1 MISTAPLYSGV
12 HNWTSSD
19 RIRMCGINEERRA
32 PLSDE
37 ESTTGDCQ
45 RFGSQEFCVSSSFS
59 KVELTAVGSG
69 SNARGADPDGNAAEK
84 LGHKSEDKPDDPQPK
99 MDYAGSVAEAEGL
112 LVPLSSPGDGLK
124 LTTPDSA
131 DAANSRAD
139 CSWAPLGTQMSKQ
152 TDCSAAGVKALDSRH
167 GVGEK
172 NTFILA
178 TLGTG
183 VPVEGTLPLVPT
195 NFSPL
200 PAPICPPAPSSASVP
215 PSVPDPFQVPLSV
228 PTPVPHSGLVPV
240 QVATSVPA
248 PSPPLAP
255 VPALAPAP
263 PSVPTLISDSNPLSV
278 SASVLVPVPASAPPS
293 GPVPLSAPA
302 PNPLSV
308 PVSAPPLAL
317 IQAPVPP
324 SAPTLVL
331 TPVPTPVLAPMP
343 ASTPPAAPAPPS
355 VPMPTPTPSSGPP
368 STPTLIPA
376 FAPTPVP
383 APTPAPIFTPAP
395 TPMPAATPAA
405 IPTSAPIPASFSL
418 SRVCFPAA
426 QAPAMQKVPLSF
438 QPGTVLTPSQ
448 PLVYIPPPSC
458 GQPLS
463 MATLPTTLGVS
474 STLTLPVLPS
484 YLQDRCLPGVLASP
498 ELRSY
503 PYAFSVA
510 RPLTSDSKLVS
521 LEVNRL
527 PCASPSSSTS
537 TQSAPDGVP
546 GPLADTS
553 LSTASAKVLPTPQPL
568 LPAPSVS
575 SAPPHPAKM
584 TGGAE
589 QQTEGTSV
597 TFSPL
602 KSPPQLER
610 EMASPPE
617 CSEMPLDLSSK
628 SNRQKLPLPNQRK
641 TPPMPVLTPVHTS
654 SKALL
659 STVLSRSQRT
669 TQAAGSNVTSC
680 LGSTSSPFVIFPDIV
695 RNGDPSTWVKNS
707 TALISTIPGTY
718 VGVANPV
725 PASLLLNKD
734 PNLGL
739 NRDPRHLP
747 KQEPISIIDQGEPKS
762 TGAPC
767 GKKGSQAGTEGQ
779 SSTVKRYTP
788 ARIAP
793 GLPGCQT
800 KELSLWKPTGPA
812 NIYPRCSVNGK
823 PTSTQVLPVGWSPY
837 HQTSLL
843 SIGISSAGQLTPSQG
858 VPIRPT
864 SVVSEFSGVSPL
876 SPSEAVHGLPEG
888 QPRPGGPFAPEQDTG
903 TKNKTCRIAA
913 KPYEEQVNPV
923 LLTLSPQTGTL
934 ALSVQ
939 PSSGDIKVNQGPEES
954 ESHLCPDSTPKM
966 EGPQGACGLKLAGD
980 TKPKNQVL
988 ATYMSHEL
996 VLATPQNLHKMPE
1009 LPLLPHDSRPKEL
1022 IMDVVPSSKRGSGTE
1037 LSQLGSQVDLGR
1049 VKMEKV
1055 DGDVVFNLATCF
1067 RTDGLPAAPQRG
1079 QAEVRNKA
1087 GQARVKQESV
1097 GVFACKNK
1105 WQPDSVV
1112 TDGVTESLPPKKM
1125 KFGKEKDA
1133 EEQQP
1138 QTKVIVRSSH
1148 GPKCRKPPSDPQ
1160 EPTKKSP
1167 RGASDSGKE
1176 HNRVRVKHKHR
1187 KPTKPDSQSPGK
1199 RADGHEEGS
1208 LEKKAKSSFRDFI
1221 PVVLSTRTRSQS
1233 GSICSSF
1240 AGMADSD
1247 MGSQEVF
1254 PTEEEEDVTPT
1265 PAKRR
1270 KVRKTQRDTQYRSH
1284 HAQDKTLLSQG
1295 RRHLWRAR
1303 EMPWRTEA
1311 ARQMWDTNEEEEEDE
1326 EEGLVKR
1333 KKRRR
1338 QKSRKYQT
1346 GEYLTE
1352 QEEEQ
1357 RRKGRADL
1365 KARKQKTSSQSSEH
1379 RLRNRNLLL
1388 PSKAQGI
1395 SDSPNGFLPNNLEEP
1410 ACLENSEKPSGKR
1423 KCKTK
1428 HMANVSE
1435 EAKGKG
1441 RWSQQK
1447 TRSPKS
1453 PTPVKPTEPCTP
1465 SKSRSAGPEEASESP
1480 TARQIP
1486 PEARRL
1492 IVNKNAGETLLQRAA
1507 RLGYKDVVLYCLQ
1520 KDSEDVN
1527 HRDNAGYTALHE
1539 ACSRGWTDILNI
1551 LLEHGANVNCSAQDG
1566 TRPVHD
1572 AVVNDNLETIWLLLS
1587 YGADPTLATYSGQ
1600 TAMKLASSDTMKR
1613 FLSDHLSDLQGRAEG
1628 DPGVSWDF
1636 YSSSVLEE
1644 KDGFACDLL
1653 HNPPG
1658 NSDQEGD
1665 DVEED
1670 DFMFELSDK
1679 PLLPC
1684 YNLQVSVSRGP
1695 CNWFL
1700 FTDVLKRLKL
1710 SSRIFQARFPHFEIA
1725 TLPKAEFYR
1734 QVASSQLLTPAER
1747 PGGMDDRS
1755 APGSSETVELVRY
1768 EPELL
1773 RLLGSEVEFQPWN
1786 S

>member
-69 SNARGADPDGNAAEK
+69 SNARGADPDGRTAEK
-84 LGHKSEDKPDDPQPK
+84 LGHKSEDKPDDPQPQ
-99 MDYAGSVAEAEGL
+99 MDYAGNVAEAEGL
-112 LVPLSSPGDGLK
+112 LVPLSGAGDGLA
-124 LTTPDSA
+124 LPAADGAAEAGDST
-131 DAANSRAD
+131 AD
-139 CSWAPLGTQMSKQ
+139 CSWAPLSTQMSKQ
-152 TDCSAAGVKALDSRH
+152 VDCSAAGVKALDSRH

-183 VPVEGTLPLVPT
+183 VPVEGTLPLVTT

-200 PAPICPPAPSSASVP
+200 PAPICPPAPSSAAVP

-278 SASVLVPVPASAPPS
+278 SASVLVPVPASAAPS

-302 PNPLSV
+302 PPPLSV

-331 TPVPTPVLAPMP
+331 APVPTPVLAPMP
-343 ASTPPAAPAPPS
+343 ASTPPAAPNPPS

-395 TPMPAATPAA
+395 TPMPAAAPAA
-405 IPTSAPIPASFSL
+405 IPTSAPMPASFSL

-463 MATLPTTLGVS
+463 VATLPTTLGVS

-527 PCASPSSSTS
+527 PCASPSGSTS
-537 TQSAPDGVP
+537 TQPAPDGVP

-575 SAPPHPAKM
+575 SAPTHPAKVP
-584 TGGAE
+584 GGGE
-589 QQTEGTSV
+589 QQAEGTSV

-680 LGSTSSPFVIFPDIV
+680 LGSTSSPFVIFPEIV

-734 PNLGL
+734 PNLGI

-762 TGAPC
+762 SGAPC
-767 GKKGSQAGTEGQ
+767 GKKGSQAATEGQ
-779 SSTVKRYTP
+779 PSTVKRYTP

-837 HQTSLL
+837 HQASLL

-858 VPIRPT
+858 VPVRPT
-864 SVVSEFSGVSPL
+864 SVVSEFSGVPSL
-876 SPSEAVHGLPEG
+876 GPSEAVHGPPEG
-888 QPRPGGPFAPEQDTG
+888 QPRPGGPFAPEQGTG

-954 ESHLCPDSTPKM
+954 ESHLCPDSTPKI

-1009 LPLLPHDSRPKEL
+1009 LPLLPHDNRPKEL
-1022 IMDVVPSSKRGSGTE
+1022 ILDVVPSSKRGSSTE

-1067 RTDGLPAAPQRG
+1067 RADGLPAAPQRG

-1125 KFGKEKDA
+1125 KYGKEKDG

-1138 QTKVIVRSSH
+1138 QAKVTARSSH

-1176 HNRVRVKHKHR
+1176 HNGVRVKHKHR
-1187 KPTKPDSQSPGK
+1187 KPAKPDSQSPGK

-1233 GSICSSF
+1233 
-1240 AGMADSD
+1240 
-1247 MGSQEVF
+1247 
-1254 PTEEEEDVTPT
+1254 
-1265 PAKRR
+1265 
-1270 KVRKTQRDTQYRSH
+1270 
-1284 HAQDKTLLSQG
+1284 
-1295 RRHLWRAR
+1295 
-1303 EMPWRTEA
+1303 
-1311 ARQMWDTNEEEEEDE
+1311 
-1326 EEGLVKR
+1326 
-1333 KKRRR
+1333 
-1338 QKSRKYQT
+1338 
-1346 GEYLTE
+1346 
-1352 QEEEQ
+1352 
-1357 RRKGRADL
+1357 DL

-1388 PSKAQGI
+1388 PNKAQGI

-1410 ACLENSEKPSGKR
+1410 TCLENSEKPSGKR

>member
-1 MISTAPLYSGV
+1 
-12 HNWTSSD
+12 
-19 RIRMCGINEERRA
+19 
-32 PLSDE
+32 
-37 ESTTGDCQ
+37 
-45 RFGSQEFCVSSSFS
+45 
-59 KVELTAVGSG
+59 
-69 SNARGADPDGNAAEK
+69 
-84 LGHKSEDKPDDPQPK
+84 
-99 MDYAGSVAEAEGL
+99 
-112 LVPLSSPGDGLK
+112 
-124 LTTPDSA
+124 
-131 DAANSRAD
+131 
-139 CSWAPLGTQMSKQ
+139 
-152 TDCSAAGVKALDSRH
+152 
-167 GVGEK
+167 
-172 NTFILA
+172 
-178 TLGTG
+178 
-183 VPVEGTLPLVPT
+183 
-195 NFSPL
+195 
-200 PAPICPPAPSSASVP
+200 
-215 PSVPDPFQVPLSV
+215 
-228 PTPVPHSGLVPV
+228 
-240 QVATSVPA
+240 
-248 PSPPLAP
+248 
-255 VPALAPAP
+255 
-263 PSVPTLISDSNPLSV
+263 
-278 SASVLVPVPASAPPS
+278 
-293 GPVPLSAPA
+293 
-302 PNPLSV
+302 
-308 PVSAPPLAL
+308 
-317 IQAPVPP
+317 
-324 SAPTLVL
+324 
-331 TPVPTPVLAPMP
+331 
-343 ASTPPAAPAPPS
+343 
-355 VPMPTPTPSSGPP
+355 
-368 STPTLIPA
+368 
-376 FAPTPVP
+376 
-383 APTPAPIFTPAP
+383 
-395 TPMPAATPAA
+395 
-405 IPTSAPIPASFSL
+405 
-418 SRVCFPAA
+418 
-426 QAPAMQKVPLSF
+426 MQKVPLSF
-438 QPGTVLTPSQ
+438 QPGTVLTPNQ

-463 MATLPTTLGVS
+463 VATLPTTLGVS

-510 RPLTSDSKLVS
+510 RPLASDSKLVS

-527 PCASPSSSTS
+527 SCTSPSGSTNS
-537 TQSAPDGVP
+537 QPAPDGVP

-553 LSTASAKVLPTPQPL
+553 LTTASAKVLPTSQPL
-568 LPAPSVS
+568 LPAPSGS
-575 SAPPHPAKM
+575 SVPLHPSKM
-584 TGGAE
+584 PGGTD

-680 LGSTSSPFVIFPDIV
+680 LGSTSSPFVIFPEMV

-762 TGAPC
+762 TGVTC
-767 GKKGSQAGTEGQ
+767 GKKGSQVAAEGQ
-779 SSTVKRYTP
+779 PSTVKSRYTP

-800 KELSLWKPTGPA
+800 KELSLWKPTGLT
-812 NIYPRCSVNGK
+812 NMYPRCSINGK

-837 HQTSLL
+837 HQASLL

-858 VPIRPT
+858 VPLRPT
-864 SVVSEFSGVSPL
+864 SIVSEFSGVSSL
-876 SPSEAVHGLPEG
+876 GSSEAVHGLPEG
-888 QPRPGGPFAPEQDTG
+888 QPRPGGTFAPEQDAV

-939 PSSGDIKVNQGPEES
+939 PNSGDIGVNQGSEES
-954 ESHLCPDSTPKM
+954 ESHLCSDSTPKM
-966 EGPQGACGLKLAGD
+966 EGPQAACGLKLAGD

-996 VLATPQNLHKMPE
+996 VLANPQNLCKMPE
-1009 LPLLPHDSRPKEL
+1009 LPLLPHDSHSKEL
-1022 IMDVVPSSKRGSGTE
+1022 ILDVVPSSERGPSTD

-1049 VKMEKV
+1049 VKMEKA
-1055 DGDVVFNLATCF
+1055 DGDVVFNLANCF
-1067 RTDGLPAAPQRG
+1067 RADGLAAVPQRG
-1079 QAEVRNKA
+1079 QAEARAKA
-1087 GQARVKQESV
+1087 GQARVKREGV
-1097 GVFACKNK
+1097 GVFTCKNS
-1105 WQPDSVV
+1105 WQPESEE
-1112 TDGVTESLPPKKM
+1112 TESLPPKKV
-1125 KFGKEKDA
+1125 KCNKEKEI
-1133 EEQQP
+1133 EEEPQQQLPP
-1138 QTKVIVRSSH
+1138 QPHDKPMVRSSV
-1148 GPKCRKPPSDPQ
+1148 GSKCRKPPGDPQ

-1167 RGASDSGKE
+1167 RGALDSGKE
-1176 HNRVRVKHKHR
+1176 HNGVRGKHKHR
-1187 KPTKPDSQSPGK
+1187 KPTKPESLPAGK

-1240 AGMADSD
+1240 AGLADSD

-1254 PTEEEEDVTPT
+1254 PTEEEEEVAPT

-1311 ARQMWDTNEEEEEDE
+1311 ARQMWDTNEEEEDEE

-1352 QEEEQ
+1352 QEEQ
-1357 RRKGRADL
+1357 RRKGRADS

-1379 RLRNRNLLL
+1379 CLRNRDLLL
-1388 PSKAQGI
+1388 SNKAQGI

-1435 EAKGKG
+1435 EARSKG

-1447 TRSPKS
+1447 TRSSKS

-1465 SKSRSAGPEEASESP
+1465 SKYRSAGSEETSESP

-1520 KDSEDVN
+1520 KHSEDVN

-1551 LLEHGANVNCSAQDG
+1551 LLQHGANVNCSSQDG

-1600 TAMKLASSDTMKR
+1600 TAMKLASSDNMKR

-1628 DPGVSWDF
+1628 DPRASWDF
-1636 YSSSVLEE
+1636 YSSSVLEK

-1658 NSDQEGD
+1658 SAEQGD
-1665 DVEED
+1665 DSEQD

-1700 FTDVLKRLKL
+1700 FSDVLKRLKL
-1710 SSRIFQARFPHFEIA
+1710 SSRIFQARFPHLEIT

-1747 PGGMDDRS
+1747 PGSLEDRS
-1755 APGSSETVELVRY
+1755 PPGSSETVELVQY

-1773 RLLGSEVEFQPWN
+1773 RLLGSEVEYQSW
-1786 S
+1786 SS

>member
-1 MISTAPLYSGV
+1 
-12 HNWTSSD
+12 
-19 RIRMCGINEERRA
+19 
-32 PLSDE
+32 
-37 ESTTGDCQ
+37 
-45 RFGSQEFCVSSSFS
+45 
-59 KVELTAVGSG
+59 
-69 SNARGADPDGNAAEK
+69 
-84 LGHKSEDKPDDPQPK
+84 
-99 MDYAGSVAEAEGL
+99 
-112 LVPLSSPGDGLK
+112 
-124 LTTPDSA
+124 
-131 DAANSRAD
+131 
-139 CSWAPLGTQMSKQ
+139 
-152 TDCSAAGVKALDSRH
+152 
-167 GVGEK
+167 
-172 NTFILA
+172 
-178 TLGTG
+178 
-183 VPVEGTLPLVPT
+183 
-195 NFSPL
+195 
-200 PAPICPPAPSSASVP
+200 
-215 PSVPDPFQVPLSV
+215 
-228 PTPVPHSGLVPV
+228 
-240 QVATSVPA
+240 
-248 PSPPLAP
+248 
-255 VPALAPAP
+255 
-263 PSVPTLISDSNPLSV
+263 
-278 SASVLVPVPASAPPS
+278 
-293 GPVPLSAPA
+293 
-302 PNPLSV
+302 
-308 PVSAPPLAL
+308 
-317 IQAPVPP
+317 
-324 SAPTLVL
+324 
-331 TPVPTPVLAPMP
+331 
-343 ASTPPAAPAPPS
+343 
-355 VPMPTPTPSSGPP
+355 
-368 STPTLIPA
+368 
-376 FAPTPVP
+376 
-383 APTPAPIFTPAP
+383 
-395 TPMPAATPAA
+395 
-405 IPTSAPIPASFSL
+405 
-418 SRVCFPAA
+418 
-426 QAPAMQKVPLSF
+426 MQKVPLSF
-438 QPGTVLTPSQ
+438 QPGTVLTPNQ

-463 MATLPTTLGVS
+463 VATLPTTLGVS

-510 RPLTSDSKLVS
+510 RPLASDSKLVS

-527 PCASPSSSTS
+527 SCTSPSSSTS
-537 TQSAPDGVP
+537 TQPAPDGVP

-553 LSTASAKVLPTPQPL
+553 LTTASAKVLPTSQPL
-568 LPAPSVS
+568 LPAPSGNSV
-575 SAPPHPAKM
+575 PPHPSKM
-584 TGGAE
+584 PGGTE

-669 TQAAGSNVTSC
+669 TQAASSNVTSC
-680 LGSTSSPFVIFPDIV
+680 LGSTSSPFVIFPEMV

-762 TGAPC
+762 TGATC
-767 GKKGSQAGTEGQ
+767 GKKGSQAGAEGQ
-779 SSTVKRYTP
+779 QSTLKSRYTP

-793 GLPGCQT
+793 GLPGCQS
-800 KELSLWKPTGPA
+800 KELSLWKPTGLA
-812 NIYPRCSVNGK
+812 NMYPRCSVNGK

-837 HQTSLL
+837 HQASLL

-858 VPIRPT
+858 VPIRPA
-864 SVVSEFSGVSPL
+864 SIVSEFSGMSSL
-876 SPSEAVHGLPEG
+876 GSNEAVHGLPEG
-888 QPRPGGPFAPEQDTG
+888 QPRPGGPFASEQVAV

-939 PSSGDIKVNQGPEES
+939 PSSGDIGVNQGPEES
-954 ESHLCPDSTPKM
+954 ESHLCSDSTPKM
-966 EGPQGACGLKLAGD
+966 EGPQAACGLKLAGD

-996 VLATPQNLHKMPE
+996 VLATPQNLCKMPE
-1009 LPLLPHDSRPKEL
+1009 LPLLPHDSHSKEL
-1022 IMDVVPSSKRGSGTE
+1022 ILDVVPSSKRGPSTD

-1055 DGDVVFNLATCF
+1055 DGDVVFNLANCF
-1067 RTDGLPAAPQRG
+1067 RADGLPAVPQRDLAET
-1079 QAEVRNKA
+1079 QAKA
-1087 GQARVKQESV
+1087 GQTRVKWESV
-1097 GVFACKNK
+1097 GVFTCKNS
-1105 WQPDSVV
+1105 WQPDEE
-1112 TDGVTESLPPKKM
+1112 TESLPPKKV
-1125 KFGKEKDA
+1125 KCNKEKETK
-1133 EEQQP
+1133 EELQQQQQP
-1138 QTKVIVRSSH
+1138 PPPPQPHDKPVVRSSL
-1148 GPKCRKPPSDPQ
+1148 GSKCQKLPGDPQ

-1176 HNRVRVKHKHR
+1176 HNGVRGKHKHR
-1187 KPTKPDSQSPGK
+1187 KPTKPESQPPGK
-1199 RADGHEEGS
+1199 RAEGHEEGS

-1233 GSICSSF
+1233 GSICTSF
-1240 AGMADSD
+1240 AGMADGD
-1247 MGSQEVF
+1247 MGNQEVF
-1254 PTEEEEDVTPT
+1254 PIEEEEEVAPTPT
-1265 PAKRR
+1265 KRR

-1284 HAQDKTLLSQG
+1284 HAQDKTMLSQG

-1352 QEEEQ
+1352 QEEQ
-1357 RRKGRADL
+1357 RRKGRADS

-1379 RLRNRNLLL
+1379 CLRNRNLLL
-1388 PSKAQGI
+1388 SSKAQGI

-1435 EAKGKG
+1435 EARSKG

-1447 TRSPKS
+1447 TRSSKS

-1465 SKSRSAGPEEASESP
+1465 SKYRSAGPEEASESP
-1480 TARQIP
+1480 TGRHIP

-1520 KDSEDVN
+1520 KHSEDVN

-1551 LLEHGANVNCSAQDG
+1551 LLQHGANVNCSSQDG

-1600 TAMKLASSDTMKR
+1600 TAMKLASSDNMKH

-1628 DPGVSWDF
+1628 DPRASWDF
-1636 YSSSVLEE
+1636 YSSSVLEK

-1653 HNPPG
+1653 LNPPG
-1658 NSDQEGD
+1658 SAEQGD
-1665 DVEED
+1665 DSEQD

-1700 FTDVLKRLKL
+1700 FSDVLKRLKL
-1710 SSRIFQARFPHFEIA
+1710 SSRIFQARFPHLEVT

-1747 PGGMDDRS
+1747 PGSLEDRS
-1755 APGSSETVELVRY
+1755 PLGSSETVELVQY

-1773 RLLGSEVEFQPWN
+1773 RLLGSEVEYQSW
-1786 S
+1786 SS

>member
-45 RFGSQEFCVSSSFS
+45 HFGSQDFCVSSSFS

-69 SNARGADPDGNAAEK
+69 SNARGADPDGSATEK

-99 MDYAGSVAEAEGL
+99 MDYAGNVAEAEGL

-124 LTTPDSA
+124 LPSSDSTEA
-131 DAANSRAD
+131 SNSRAD
-139 CSWAPLGTQMSKQ
+139 CSWTPLNTQMSKQ
-152 TDCSAAGVKALDSRH
+152 VDCLPAGVKALDSRQ

-183 VPVEGTLPLVPT
+183 VPVEGTLPLVTT

-200 PAPICPPAPSSASVP
+200 PAPICPPAPGSASVP
-215 PSVPDPFQVPLSV
+215 PSVPDAFQVPLSV
-228 PTPVPHSGLVPV
+228 PAPVPHSGLVPV

-293 GPVPLSAPA
+293 GPVPLSASAPA
-302 PNPLSV
+302 PLSV

-331 TPVPTPVLAPMP
+331 APVPTPVLAPMP

-463 MATLPTTLGVS
+463 VATLPTTLGVS

-527 PCASPSSSTS
+527 PCTSPSGSTT
-537 TQSAPDGVP
+537 TQPAPDGVP

-553 LSTASAKVLPTPQPL
+553 LVTASAKVLPTPQPL
-568 LPAPSVS
+568 LPAPSGS
-575 SAPPHPAKM
+575 SAPPHPSKM
-584 TGGAE
+584 PTGTE

-680 LGSTSSPFVIFPDIV
+680 LGSTSSPFVIFPEIV

-747 KQEPISIIDQGEPKS
+747 KQEPISIIDQGEPK
-762 TGAPC
+762 GAGATC
-767 GKKGSQAGTEGQ
+767 GKKGSQAGAEGQ
-779 SSTVKRYTP
+779 PSTVKRYTP

-837 HQTSLL
+837 HQASLL

-858 VPIRPT
+858 APIRPT
-864 SVVSEFSGVSPL
+864 SVVSEFSGVPSL
-876 SPSEAVHGLPEG
+876 SSSEAVHGLPEG
-888 QPRPGGPFAPEQDTG
+888 QPRPGGSFVPEQDTV

-939 PSSGDIKVNQGPEES
+939 PGSGDIRMNQGPEES
-954 ESHLCPDSTPKM
+954 ESHLCSDSTPKM

-996 VLATPQNLHKMPE
+996 VLATPQNLPKMPE
-1009 LPLLPHDSRPKEL
+1009 LPLLPHDSHPKEL
-1022 IMDVVPSSKRGSGTE
+1022 TLDVVPSSRRGSSTE
-1037 LSQLGSQVDLGR
+1037 RPQLGSQVDLGR

-1067 RTDGLPAAPQRG
+1067 RADGLPAAPQRG
-1079 QAEVRNKA
+1079 QAEVRGKT

-1105 WQPDSVV
+1105 WQPD
-1112 TDGVTESLPPKKM
+1112 DVTESLPPKKM
-1125 KFGKEKDA
+1125 KCGKEKDG
-1133 EEQQP
+1133 EEQQLQP
-1138 QTKVIVRSSH
+1138 QAKAMVRSSH
-1148 GPKCRKPPSDPQ
+1148 RPKCRKLPSDPQ
-1160 EPTKKSP
+1160 ESTKKSP

-1176 HNRVRVKHKHR
+1176 HNGVRGKHKHR
-1187 KPTKPDSQSPGK
+1187 KPTKPESQSPGK
-1199 RADGHEEGS
+1199 RAVGHEEGS

-1233 GSICSSF
+1233 
-1240 AGMADSD
+1240 
-1247 MGSQEVF
+1247 
-1254 PTEEEEDVTPT
+1254 
-1265 PAKRR
+1265 
-1270 KVRKTQRDTQYRSH
+1270 
-1284 HAQDKTLLSQG
+1284 
-1295 RRHLWRAR
+1295 
-1303 EMPWRTEA
+1303 
-1311 ARQMWDTNEEEEEDE
+1311 
-1326 EEGLVKR
+1326 
-1333 KKRRR
+1333 
-1338 QKSRKYQT
+1338 
-1346 GEYLTE
+1346 
-1352 QEEEQ
+1352 
-1357 RRKGRADL
+1357 DL
-1365 KARKQKTSSQSSEH
+1365 KARKQKTSSSQSLEH

-1388 PSKAQGI
+1388 PNKAQGI

-1428 HMANVSE
+1428 HMATVSE
-1435 EAKGKG
+1435 EVKGKG

-1465 SKSRSAGPEEASESP
+1465 SKSRSASSEEASESP

-1658 NSDQEGD
+1658 SSDQEGD
-1665 DVEED
+1665 DPMEED

-1700 FTDVLKRLKL
+1700 FSDVLKRLKL
-1710 SSRIFQARFPHFEIA
+1710 SSRIFQARFPHFEI
-1725 TLPKAEFYR
+1725 TTMPKAEFYR

-1747 PGGMDDRS
+1747 PGGLDDRS
-1755 APGSSETVELVRY
+1755 PPGSSETVELVRY
-1768 EPELL
+1768 EPDLL
-1773 RLLGSEVEFQPWN
+1773 RLLGSEVEFQSCN